1 MYPALTRYSIKI
13 CWGVSTSQ
21 HRRHLREGI
30 TCICFPHTSTMAAGD
45 EFRAWVGQ
53 VAYKP
58 ASYSTAH
65 VNPQK
70 KDKIIWKHEPRVTLS
85 QDPHPPEAARG
96 LAQSAQ
102 RHSLRFGSDTSKAG
116 GFIPI
121 SFSPASM
128 CSAGSSG
135 LVMRDTRLQRRVP
148 GMRLSGKRREN
159 NVEKA
164 VYPGPQTL

>member
-1 MYPALTRYSIKI
+1 MLPLSFVDRVHVLYPALTRYSIKI

-58 ASYSTAH
+58 ASYYTAH

-96 LAQSAQ
+96 LVQSAQ

-128 CSAGSSG
+128 CSAGHQTPKTCT
-135 LVMRDTRLQRRVP
+135 RDAPQREAQ
-148 GMRLSGKRREN
+148 RE
-159 NVEKA
+159 
-164 VYPGPQTL
+164 QR